1 MKNKIKLLDGSLS
14 YPLENIGYNLNTKL
28 WTADALVNNPSLI
41 SKIHEQYLRC
51 GVDYISTSTYQVS
64 IKSLRDLGYKISE
77 IEKIFHRS
85 VKLAK
90 NAIKKF
96 NTNKEI
102 KILGSFGPFATYL
115 SDGSEYTGLYNCSDE
130 VIKNFHTENL
140 KIIKKLD
147 LNVILYETIPS
158 YKEVMI
164 LLDIL
169 NFCDKEVWI
178 SLTCNQKLKLRDGSS
193 LKETCKEISKLGN
206 ISTVGINCIEPHLV
220 TEAIRKLKKYSTKKV
235 LIYPNSGEM
244 YDSNSKKWT
253 GQKKLSKKNI
263 KEWLKLSPDI
273 IGGCCRVGT
282 DVIKEINSQINI

>member
-1 MKNKIKLLDGSLS
+1 MKNQIKLLDGSLS

-115 SDGSEYTGLYNCSDE
+115 ADGSEYTGLYNCSDE
-130 VIKNFHTENL
+130 IIKNFHNENL

-169 NFCDKEVWI
+169 KFCDKEVWI
-178 SLTCNQKLKLRDGSS
+178 SLTCNHKLELRDGSS
-193 LKETCKEISKLGN
+193 LKEACMEISKLEN
-206 ISTVGINCIEPHLV
+206 VSTVGINCIEPPLV
-220 TEAIRKLKKYSTKKV
+220 AEAIRKLKKYSTKKV
-235 LIYPNSGEM
+235 LIYPNSGEL
-244 YDSNSKKWT
+244 YNSNTKEWT
-253 GQKKLSKKNI
+253 GQKKLSKTHI

-282 DVIKEINSQINI
+282 DIIKEINNQINI

>member
-1 MKNKIKLLDGSLS
+1 MKNQIKLLDGSLS

-64 IKSLRDLGYKISE
+64 IQSLRDLGYKISE
-77 IEKIFHRS
+77 TEKIFHRS

-169 NFCDKEVWI
+169 KFYNKEVWI
-178 SLTCNQKLKLRDGSS
+178 SLTCNHKLELRDGSS
-193 LKETCKEISKLGN
+193 LKEACMEISKLEN
-206 ISTVGINCIEPHLV
+206 VSTVGINCIEPHLV
-220 TEAIRKLKKYSTKKV
+220 TEAIRKLK
-235 LIYPNSGEM
+235 
-244 YDSNSKKWT
+244 
-253 GQKKLSKKNI
+253 
-263 KEWLKLSPDI
+263 
-273 IGGCCRVGT
+273 
-282 DVIKEINSQINI
+282 